1 MKQPLVAVILF
12 SLLAGCAA
20 TSETEVHR
28 GRKGVHISC
37 SGLNSSWDRCYTSA
51 AVACGS
57 NGYRVLAKSSQH
69 GEDEDTGFLG
79 FNPAGMTT
87 RKLLVVCN

>member
-1 MKQPLVAVILF
+1 MKRLLVALCLF
-12 SLLAGCAA
+12 SLVGCAA

-51 AVACGS
+51 AVACGAG
-57 NGYRVLAKSSQH
+57 GYKVLAKSSQH
-69 GEDEDTGFLG
+69 GEDEDTGFMG
-79 FNPAGMTT
+79 INPAGLTT
-87 RKLLVVCN
+87 RKLLVMCQ